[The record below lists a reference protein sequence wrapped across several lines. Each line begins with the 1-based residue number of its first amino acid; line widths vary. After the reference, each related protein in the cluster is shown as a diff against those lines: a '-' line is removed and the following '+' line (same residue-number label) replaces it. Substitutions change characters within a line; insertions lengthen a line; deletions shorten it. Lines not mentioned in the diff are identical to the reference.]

1 MAKTLA
7 DLHQQYRDLRNTT
20 ETREEALTL
29 MEEGLRAYYSSAE
42 GRAEID
48 ATPNRGMTTEEAV
61 YTLMTHMNLWSRQ
74 VN

>member
-1 MAKTLA
+1 MTK
-7 DLHQQYRDLRNTT
+7 
-20 ETREEALTL
+20 

-48 ATPNRGMTTEEAV
+48 ATPNRGLTTEEAV